1 MAIISMVMLC
11 NATAITG
18 YDRTRLGLSNE
29 PLVMEHDNNGDHRE
43 IASHSSKH
51 RLSIL

>member
-29 PLVMEHDNNGDHRE
+29 PLVMEHDNNGDHRN
-43 IASHSSKH
+43 SHSSKH